1 LEITL
6 DKTSKTQAFIKIKL
20 IEEDY
25 QPIVEEKVKEY
36 VKKAQIKG
44 FRPGKVPPA
53 LIRKMYGKSIIFDE
67 VNNLLSKNLQQYIST
82 NELNVL
88 GDPMPTLDTTFDL
101 ETMKEFEFKYELGL
115 AEEFDI
121 KGIDEKLVLDAV
133 SLKVDKATI
142 DESIENMKDQM
153 GEMTNPETCEIG
165 DSLYGVLLQKE
176 LDLEKN
182 ISLELSE
189 LKDKEAK
196 KMVGKKSEDQIEF
209 SLIDIVK
216 EDTYASNLTGK
227 TKEELASVTEKFTFT
242 VKNVNRIVPAEINQ
256 EMFDKVFGKDIVKT
270 EEEFESKIKESIG
283 SNYEVES
290 NKYNAYLLKK
300 KILDKVTFE
309 IPVQFL
315 KDWLLRSNEGKFTS
329 EQIEKEFEYYERDLR
344 WSLIKNKIAKEADLK
359 VENVEVIEG
368 AKDQIKQQL
377 AASNIPLEYFA
388 DKLDEFA
395 DRYLKEEKGENYMK
409 IFNQILDSKVINQ
422 VKNKITTK
430 SKTISVDEFKKLE
443 MN

>member
-270 EEEFESKIKESIG
+270 DEEFESKIKESIG

-290 NKYNAYLLKK
+290 NKYNDYLLKK

>member
-290 NKYNAYLLKK
+290 NKYNDYLLKK